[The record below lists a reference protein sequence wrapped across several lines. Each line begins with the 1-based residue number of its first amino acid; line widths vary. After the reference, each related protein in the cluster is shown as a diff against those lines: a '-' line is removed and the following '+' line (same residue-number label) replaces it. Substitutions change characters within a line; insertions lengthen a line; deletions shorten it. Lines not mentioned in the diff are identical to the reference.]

1 MKRNILSCF
10 SVKRL
15 LPVLLVLGMLLSS
28 FPAYAETSSGT
39 KPEIGSESD
48 IQSLHVGNTHEWK
61 PFVNYPQLQ
70 VTYSSSDPEVLSIS
84 AGSIH
89 CSTQPL
95 FRADENQ

>member
-39 KPEIGSESD
+39 KPEISSESD
-48 IQSLHVGNTHEWK
+48 TQSLHVVSAKQSPGK
-61 PFVNYPQLQ
+61 QKRARPVIGAGGVLQ
-70 VTYSSSDPEVLSIS
+70 IMCIVRFSGLT
-84 AGSIH
+84 
-89 CSTQPL
+89 
-95 FRADENQ
+95 